1 MPMSL
6 FSGLAR
12 AGAAVGLGVTAVL
25 VAGIVTT
32 APATA
37 SAETPAPTPASSP
50 APTALGPTPSGPTA
64 SVPPVT
70 TTSPAPT
77 PSATA
82 SSAPA
87 PLPTPVE
94 TAPVPTSPVETGD
107 SAAAKTV
114 TISGRV
120 IFDTRTTAAQRSAVV
135 VSATPAGG
143 VPVPDAKVQYDPKAG
158 TFRISNVPGAKYTLF
173 SRMELPDGWFAPTPY
188 EIAVDATAKSVS
200 GITIDYSVARGGLAT
215 ELLMFDETVDMRR
228 LRVVATDVSTKAE
241 TDLSLIGGGLGG
253 VYNETVRPAGT
264 KVTVRA
270 QYTDGRVVYYD
281 GTAKGT
287 SDPARAATV
296 SIGVWSFTRLTFDW
310 AAAAAPKLAS
320 STPTISGTA
329 RVGRALTVKTG
340 AWARGATLSYQWSA
354 DGAAVRGATAAS
366 FTPSAALKGKT
377 ITVTVTGKLAGYTSV
392 SRTSKPT
399 AAVAVGI
406 LTSPVPTIRGTARIG
421 TPLTAIPGTWTNGST
436 LRYQWFANGTKIG
449 GATSASFTPT
459 AAQRGAK
466 ITVAVTGA
474 KTGYTSK
481 TVTSTPTAAVVR

>member
-1 MPMSL
+1 MSL

-12 AGAAVGLGVTAVL
+12 AGAAVGLGITAVL

-37 SAETPAPTPASSP
+37 AETPATPASSP
-50 APTALGPTPSGPTA
+50 APTATGPTPSGPTA
-64 SVPPVT
+64 STPPVT
-70 TTSPAPT
+70 TTAPSPT
-77 PSATA
+77 PSAPA

-94 TAPVPTSPVETGD
+94 TAPVPPAAVEAGD

-120 IFDTRTTAAQRSAVV
+120 IFDKRTTAAQRAAVV
-135 VSATPAGG
+135 ISAAPDGG
-143 VPVPDAKVQYDPKAG
+143 VPVPDAKVQYDPEAG

-173 SRMELPDGWFAPTPY
+173 SRMELPDAWFAPTPY

-215 ELLMFDETVDMRR
+215 ELLMFDETVLVRQM
-228 LRVVATDVSTKAE
+228 RVVATDVSTKAE

-253 VYNETVRPAGT
+253 IYSEAVLPTGT
-264 KVTVRA
+264 RVTVRA

-287 SDPARAATV
+287 SDPARAAAV
-296 SIGVWSFTRLTFDW
+296 SIGVWSFARLTFDW

-406 LTSPVPTIRGTARIG
+406 LTSPVPTIRGTARVG
-421 TPLTAIPGTWTNGST
+421 TPLTAIPGTWTNGTT
-436 LRYQWFANGTKIG
+436 LKYQWFANGTKIG

-459 AAQRGAK
+459 SAQRGAK

-481 TVTSTPTAAVVR
+481 TVTSTPTAAVAR